1 MSRTAVVISPV
12 FKRHDPGTRHPESPR
27 RMTVIAKE
35 FESMRERFSDRLG
48 FIAPEKA
55 RLEDVELVH
64 APEYVNLVRA
74 VCRAGGGFLDSQ
86 DTVASPETFEVA
98 LYAVGGTMK
107 AVNLVMERKFEN
119 AFAIVRPPGHH
130 AEKFRAL
137 GFCVFN
143 NVAIAAQYLT
153 EKLGLRRV
161 LVLDVDAHH
170 GNGTQQRFYDTS
182 RVLYISLH
190 EDPTEF
196 PGTGFT
202 REIGSG
208 EGLGYN
214 VNVSFPYGTGDHAY
228 IRAIKE
234 IVTPIASQYEPE
246 FILVSAGFDGHHAD
260 PVGNLSLSSSCIAQV
275 YETAADLALRTCKK
289 RLVCV
294 LEGGYNLNTIGCLAA
309 SALAKMMG
317 IPLITPK
324 DRVSTTNG
332 SFESESEKSV
342 EKAKR
347 ALRRFWDL
355 G

>member
-1 MSRTAVVISPV
+1 MSRTAVVLSPL
-12 FKRHDPGTRHPESPR
+12 FKKHDPGRGHPESPR
-27 RMTVIAKE
+27 RVTMIAKE
-35 FESMRERFSDRLG
+35 LESLRERFSDRLA
-48 FIAPEKA
+48 FIPPEKA
-55 RLEDVELVH
+55 SLEDVELVH
-64 APEYVNLVRA
+64 AAEYIDLVRA
-74 VCRAGGGFLDSQ
+74 VCRAGGGFLDYQ
-86 DTVASPETFEVA
+86 DTVASPDTFEVA
-98 LYAVGGTMK
+98 LYAVGGTVK
-107 AVNLVMERKFEN
+107 AVDLVMNRSFEN

-143 NVAIAAQYLT
+143 NVAVAAQYLT
-153 EKLGLRRV
+153 EKLGLSRV

-202 REIGSG
+202 REIGTG

-214 VNVSFPYGTGDHAY
+214 ANVCFPYGTRDHAY
-228 IRAIKE
+228 LRAIEE
-234 IVTPIASQYEPE
+234 IAMPIASQYEPE
-246 FILVSAGFDGHHAD
+246 FILVSAGFDGHHLD
-260 PVGNLSLSSSCIAQV
+260 PVGNLSLSSSCIGQV
-275 YETAADLALRTCKK
+275 FETIVELALTMCQK

-294 LEGGYNLNTIGCLAA
+294 LEGGYNLSTVGCLAA
-309 SALAKMMG
+309 SALARMMG
-317 IPLITPK
+317 IPLRAK
-324 DRVSTTNG
+324 DRAPAIKRSRD
-332 SFESESEKSV
+332 SEGEKSV
-342 EKAKR
+342 EKAKK

>member
-1 MSRTAVVISPV
+1 MSRTAVVLSPV
-12 FKRHDPGTRHPESPR
+12 FKRHDPGRGHPESPR
-27 RMTVIAKE
+27 RVTVIAKE
-35 FESMRERFSDRLG
+35 LESMKERFSDRLG
-48 FIAPEKA
+48 FIPPERA
-55 RLEDVELVH
+55 SLEDVELVH
-64 APEYVNLVRA
+64 APEYISLVRA

-86 DTVASPETFEVA
+86 DTVASADTFEVA
-98 LYAVGGTMK
+98 LYAVGGTLK
-107 AVNLVMERKFEN
+107 AVNLVMERSFEN

-137 GFCVFN
+137 GFCIFN

-153 EKLGLRRV
+153 EKLGLSRV

-202 REIGSG
+202 GEIGSG

-228 IRAIKE
+228 LRAIEE
-234 IVTPIASQYEPE
+234 IVMPIASQYEPE
-246 FILVSAGFDGHHAD
+246 FILVSAGFDGHHSD
-260 PVGNLSLSSSCIAQV
+260 PVGNLSLSSSCIARV
-275 YETAADLALRTCKK
+275 YETAVDLALRTCQK

-294 LEGGYNLNTIGCLAA
+294 LEGGYNLSTIGCLAA

-317 IPLITPK
+317 
-324 DRVSTTNG
+324 VSLTAKVRMPTIKRSSG
-332 SFESESEKSV
+332 SEGEKSV
-342 EKAKR
+342 EEAKK